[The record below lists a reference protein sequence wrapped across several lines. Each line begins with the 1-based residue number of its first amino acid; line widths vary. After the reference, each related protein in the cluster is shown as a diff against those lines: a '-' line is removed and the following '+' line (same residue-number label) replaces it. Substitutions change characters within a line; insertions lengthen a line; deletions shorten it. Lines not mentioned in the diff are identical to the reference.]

1 MTHDQIRID
10 IPPIPAPPPRSTTPI
25 RWQTYFVWLV
35 IFITGIV
42 VGVTFSP

>member
-1 MTHDQIRID
+1 MTNDQIRID
-10 IPPIPAPPPRSTTPI
+10 IPPIPAPPPPHQSPI
-25 RWQTYFVWLV
+25 RWQTYFVWAV